1 MVSLLPGISDSVVA
15 VTFIFGILHL
25 EGGRKYSFA
34 AWYLLTQELLL
45 WCTATTFWH
54 QLAECRGSYFHI
66 WDITLGKWSEIFL
79 CCLVTSI
86 DLIKISASRCTVY
99 TKNVIAV
106 FPRMRERPIADLV
119 DGLKQLDAEV
129 HCFLG
134 TKCPPIQIVSKGG
147 LPGGKACTK
156 ASPYEGPFR
165 ADSPSWCWAPFE
177 PEGILSSI
185 SAILSMVLGVHFG
198 HVLIHMKMVL
208 NAAIPLNKQLYTVS
222 YVCVTSGAAALVFPA
237 FYILVDILNWKYL
250 FLPLEWI
257 GMNAMLVYVMAAAGI
272 FAAFIN
278 GWYYEDPHNTLNDDH
293 RHGYNDAEVKLIAL
307 LVRHH
312 RRKLPEYGHVVLEK

>member
-1 MVSLLPGISDSVVA
+1 MVLSSLMQRFIVSLVRNVLLFKLSAKEV
-15 VTFIFGILHL
+15 FL
-25 EGGRKYSFA
+25 E
-34 AWYLLTQELLL
+34 
-45 WCTATTFWH
+45 
-54 QLAECRGSYFHI
+54 
-66 WDITLGKWSEIFL
+66 
-79 CCLVTSI
+79 
-86 DLIKISASRCTVY
+86 
-99 TKNVIAV
+99 
-106 FPRMRERPIADLV
+106 ER
-119 DGLKQLDAEV
+119 
-129 HCFLG
+129 
-134 TKCPPIQIVSKGG
+134 S
-147 LPGGKACTK
+147 KACTK

-198 HVLIHMKMVL
+198 HVLIHMKDNSSKLLHWMVL

-278 GWYYEDPHNTLNDDH
+278 DWYYEDPHNTLNDDH
-293 RHGYNDAEVKLIAL
+293 LHGYNDAEVK
-307 LVRHH
+307 VWC
-312 RRKLPEYGHVVLEK
+312 LPYFLRTTFRL